1 MYSRQHEE
9 TVFAINPDASLK
21 DWLFRQLI
29 ATSKITKHTED
40 ALITDKF
47 ATPLFGQAR
56 EILARVVPEAAAMS
70 GYVNFGMANLTM
82 ASLRAYKG
90 KFRYRTSNTG
100 AIRQFSAD
108 HPQYPNYI
116 YASGLPSG
124 VLPLINA
131 HPLKDVPITSLVFA
145 FDKDRKEW
153 SVAVTQKATS
163 PRVKKPAKS
172 STWA

>member
-1 MYSRQHEE
+1 MYARNCEE
-9 TVFAINPDASLK
+9 AVFVLNPDASLK

-40 ALITDKF
+40 ALVTDKF

-56 EILARVVPEAAAMS
+56 EVLARVVPEAAEMS

-82 ASLRAYKG
+82 ATLRTYKG

-124 VLPLINA
+124 VLPLVNP
-131 HPLKDVPITSLVFA
+131 HPLKDVPITALVFA

-153 SVAVTQKATS
+153 SVAVNQKATRPS
-163 PRVKKPAKS
+163 IKRPARA
-172 STWA
+172 TY

>member
-56 EILARVVPEAAAMS
+56 EILARVAPEAAAMS

-131 HPLKDVPITSLVFA
+131 HPLKDVPITSLVFG
-145 FDKDRKEW
+145 FDKERRDW
-153 SVAVTQKATS
+153 SVTVTQKATIPRAKRP
-163 PRVKKPAKS
+163 PRV
-172 STWA
+172 

>member
-1 MYSRQHEE
+1 MYARNRDE
-9 TVFAINPDASLK
+9 TVFALNPDASLK

-56 EILARVVPEAAAMS
+56 EVIARVVPEAEAMS

-82 ASLRAYKG
+82 ATLRTYKG

-100 AIRQFSAD
+100 AIRQFSET
-108 HPQYPNYI
+108 HPQYPNHI

-124 VLPLINA
+124 VLRLVNP
-131 HPLKDVPITSLVFA
+131 HPLQNVPITSLVFA
-145 FDKDRKEW
+145 FDKESRDW
-153 SVAVTQKATS
+153 SVAITQKATS
-163 PRVKKPAKS
+163 PRKPRPAS
-172 STWA
+172 VTY

>member
-1 MYSRQHEE
+1 MYTRNRDEA
-9 TVFAINPDASLK
+9 VFAINPDASLK

-29 ATSKITKHTED
+29 ATSKIVKHTED

-56 EILARVVPEAAAMS
+56 EVLARVVPEAAAMS

-82 ASLRAYKG
+82 ATLRTYKG

-124 VLPLINA
+124 VLPLINP

-145 FDKDRKEW
+145 FDKERRDW
-153 SVAVTQKATS
+153 SVIVTQKATS
-163 PRVKKPAKS
+163 PRTKRPARA
-172 STWA
+172 TY